1 MGQKWHLE
9 IFLSPLFLFSL
20 SLSLSLS
27 HSQYRRVVS
36 QKKGWNKLRVNWET
50 LPTSLRA
57 MSRDKKVDCCR
68 HTQSRAAWELFPFK
82 SSLSFKRF
90 LGETESLFTYSLYT
104 RYPFCLFLPALS
116 LIFLCDTHSSS
127 FFKWHENVVGFSCPR
142 RTFLN
147 NTESYIIELR
157 SFNDESVAKVAAAIS
172 KDETWAILFRSIQMY
187 AEMKLFSTYARFKG
201 QRVPLLIKNSNRKSN
216 TD

>member
-1 MGQKWHLE
+1 
-9 IFLSPLFLFSL
+9 
-20 SLSLSLS
+20 
-27 HSQYRRVVS
+27 
-36 QKKGWNKLRVNWET
+36 
-50 LPTSLRA
+50 

-68 HTQSRAAWELFPFK
+68 HTQSRAARELFPFK

-104 RYPFCLFLPALS
+104 RYPFCLFLPVLS
-116 LIFLCDTHSSS
+116 LIFLCDTHTSS
-127 FFKWHENVVGFSCPR
+127 FFKWHENVVGFSCPC

-147 NTESYIIELR
+147 NSERNIIELR
-157 SFNDESVAKVAAAIS
+157 SFNNESVAEVAAAIS

-187 AEMKLFSTYARFKG
+187 AETKLFSTYARFTG

-216 TD
+216 AD